1 MTATR
6 STYAILTIIL
16 GGALSAAS
24 PSLPAQSTGNQ
35 VFDGTWNVSVACA
48 KAPDGALPYS
58 WLFSAEVR
66 EGAILGHYHKPETV
80 PSGTL
85 SGHIGVDGDAL
96 LVMQGL
102 TGDNPHTLG
111 HVGPGTPF
119 HYTITAHFD
128 ADHGT
133 GKRNEGR
140 ACALDFVKR

>member
-6 STYAILTIIL
+6 SACAILTVML
-16 GGALSAAS
+16 GGALSAAC
-24 PSLPAQSTGNQ
+24 PSLPAQSAGNQ
-35 VFDGTWNVSVACA
+35 VFDGTWNVAVACA

-66 EGAILGHYHKPETV
+66 RGAVLGHYHKPETV

-85 SGHIGVDGDAL
+85 SGQIGADGAAL
-96 LVMQGL
+96 LIMQGL
-102 TGDNPHTLG
+102 TGDNTYTLG
-111 HVGPGTPF
+111 NVSPGTPF

-128 ADHGT
+128 AGHGT

-140 ACALDFVKR
+140 DCALDFVKR